1 MIYVFIAIILCA
13 LDLGIKDYMDKKKD
27 GKNDSTIWNGKIIL
41 TKQYNKGAFLNWLE
55 DKRKVVLVISG
66 VLLGFLLLMFG
77 ILLPK
82 KDNHLL
88 KLGYSLAIGGACSN
102 VYERFRKGHVVDY
115 FSFSFLKK
123 VVFNL
128 GDIFIFLG
136 ALIIGL
142 VSLFKT
148 K

>member
-1 MIYVFIAIILCA
+1 MIYIVIAIVLCA
-13 LDLGIKDYMDKKKD
+13 LDLVIKAYIEKKKD
-27 GKNDSTIWNGKIIL
+27 GKNDSAIWNGKIIL

-55 DKRKVVLVISG
+55 GKRKVVLVISG

-77 ILLPK
+77 ILVPK

-88 KLGYSLAIGGACSN
+88 KLGYALAVGGACSN
-102 VYERFRKGHVVDY
+102 VYERFKKGHVVDY

-136 ALIIGL
+136 ALIIGFA
-142 VSLFKT
+142 SLFKT